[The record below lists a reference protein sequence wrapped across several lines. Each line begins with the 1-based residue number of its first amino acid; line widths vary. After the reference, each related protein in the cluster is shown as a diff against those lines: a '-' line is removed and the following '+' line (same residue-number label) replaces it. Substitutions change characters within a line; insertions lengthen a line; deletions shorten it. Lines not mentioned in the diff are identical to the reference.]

1 MEQTHCMSK
10 PSKADLRGLQRELQ
24 VAQREQRLVR
34 VVRRK
39 SWEQHEGY
47 IVGVSMQWCALQNV
61 DAGLPDGLVL
71 LRVRD
76 VRRLEQPASHPRV
89 ARTLAPW
96 PPALPDLIDLHDVRS
111 VLFTAGAL
119 APVLAVSAEKVKPG
133 VFWVGNVHRITHRY
147 AEVQDLKPSGRWR
160 RRGWEHYPLAEITR
174 VHLGTAYLEAVAS
187 VAGPRPDIVPRSS

>member
-1 MEQTHCMSK
+1 MSR
-10 PSKADLRGLQRELQ
+10 PSKADRRGLRRELQ
-24 VAQREQRLVR
+24 AAQRDQRLIR

-47 IVGVSMQWCALQNV
+47 VVGVSTQWCALQNV
-61 DAGLPDGLVL
+61 DGGLPDGLVL
-71 LRVRD
+71 LRIGD
-76 VRRLEQPASHPRV
+76 LRRLDQPTAHPRV

-96 PPALPDLIDLHDVRS
+96 PPRLPHLIDLYDVRS

-119 APVLAVSAEKVKPG
+119 APVLAVSAENVQPG

-160 RRGWEHYPLAEITR
+160 RRGWEHYPLADITR
-174 VHLGTAYLEAVAS
+174 VALGTAYLEAVAS
-187 VAGPRPDIVPRSS
+187 VAGPRPEVVPQSS